1 MADAEH
7 QFMETSE
14 NGNEENLN
22 GEDEAAG
29 EENGSGEGLQIDAS
43 KCEEDA
49 G

>member
-22 GEDEAAG
+22 GAEEAAD
-29 EENGSGEGLQIDAS
+29 EENGASEGGQIDAS
-43 KCEEDA
+43 KGEEDA